1 MQINSVNNVSFSA
14 RNPEQKAIKKA
25 NKEQYYKYLSQVNA
39 NDALKMSVGREV
51 EDAKLKSASA
61 KTFLGGLV
69 GLVGSQLLMRGAANK
84 SLALDKVGKL
94 TDKAAT
100 TLANTIKVGVVAHTL
115 AGVSLLSSVII
126 DSVNKSR
133 ANKTA
138 NERGFL
144 NDGDY
149 SKFKS
154 KEEAYAT
161 TDAIYNMHVNA

>member
-51 EDAKLKSASA
+51 EDGKLKSASA
-61 KTFLGGLV
+61 KAFLGGLV

-84 SLALDKVGKL
+84 SIALDQVGKL

-100 TLANTIKVGVVAHTL
+100 KLANTIKVGVVAHTL

-138 NERGFL
+138 NARGFL

-149 SKFKS
+149 STFRS
-154 KEEAYAT
+154 KEEAYAV
-161 TDAIYNMHVNA
+161 TDFISKSHIN